1 MTIKDI
7 ADACGVS
14 VSTVSRVLNKH
25 PDVSRAVRER
35 VMEAVKTLHYVP
47 NNGARD
53 LVRSSSD
60 AVGVVVRGMG
70 NLFFS
75 DIIKTVSS
83 ELDSCG
89 LTMVLRYLDSDG
101 DEVEAGALLQ
111 REKKLRGL
119 IFLGGRFDY
128 TPEEMHRVSVPYVC
142 CSYTNRFGTLDGANV
157 EIVEKAGLEN
167 NYIFGGTVAENE
179 AVRDSYVP
187 RALYESDGRL
197 RRAVDTL
204 VDGTVETDDGLRE
217 IHRSL
222 LDGTNWQRPDN
233 YFVLRDF
240 ESYREAR
247 IRALTDWKDR
257 LAFGGKCLRNVAAA
271 GHFSSDR
278 SIREYAEN
286 IWMLE

>member
-1 MTIKDI
+1 
-7 ADACGVS
+7 
-14 VSTVSRVLNKH
+14 
-25 PDVSRAVRER
+25 
-35 VMEAVKTLHYVP
+35 MEAVKTLHYVP

-75 DIIKTVSS
+75 DIIKTISS
-83 ELDSCG
+83 ELDGCG

-257 LAFGGKCLRNVAAA
+257 LSFGGKCLRNVAAA